1 MTVAQAVKYVAGA
14 YLVFGTL
21 LFAYLAIM
29 ASKVTRVREEIA
41 LLGELLEERER

>member
-1 MTVAQAVKYVAGA
+1 MPLAEAVKYVAGA

-29 ASKVTRVREEIA
+29 AAKVTRLRAEVGA
-41 LLGELLEERER
+41 LSELLEARER